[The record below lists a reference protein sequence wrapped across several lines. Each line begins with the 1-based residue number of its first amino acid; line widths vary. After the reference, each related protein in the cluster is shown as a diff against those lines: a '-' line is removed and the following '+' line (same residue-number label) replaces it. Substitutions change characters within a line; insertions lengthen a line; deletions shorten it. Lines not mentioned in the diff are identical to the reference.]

1 MDSGRIIKAL
11 SGFYYVQSDRD
22 GELISCRARG
32 KFRKDEIKPLVG
44 DFVEFEHRDH
54 KEGYITRI
62 KERENHLVRPPIAN
76 VDQALLVSSIKEPDF
91 SSILLDK
98 FIILMEHNQ
107 IKPVICLSKADL
119 GIDDS
124 VAKIIS
130 SYQKAGYEVIPFS
143 SKDNTGIDKIATI
156 LENKV
161 SVITGQSG
169 VGKSSLLNKLD
180 PQLELRT
187 NEISK
192 ALGRGKHT
200 TRHVELV
207 EVANGQVA
215 DTPGFSSLELTLTPQ
230 EIALACHD
238 FRELA
243 QGCKF
248 RGCLHDKEPDCAI
261 KQAVENGEIAGFRY
275 ENYLTLL
282 QEARERD
289 EKKYG

>member
-11 SGFYYVQSDRD
+11 SGFYYVQSDRN
-22 GELISCRARG
+22 GTIVSCRARG
-32 KFRKDEIKPLVG
+32 KFRKDDIKPLVG
-44 DFVEFEHRDH
+44 DFVEFEHRSH
-54 KEGYITRI
+54 GEGYVNVI
-62 KERENHLVRPPIAN
+62 KARKNYLNRPPIAN

-107 IKPVICLSKADL
+107 IEPVICLSKADL
-119 GIDDS
+119 GIDDNIS
-124 VAKIIS
+124 EIIS
-130 SYQKAGYEVIPFS
+130 SYQKSGYLVVPFS
-143 SKDNTGIDKIATI
+143 SKDNIGIDKIAAI
-156 LENKV
+156 LENKI

-180 PQLELRT
+180 SELKLQT

-200 TRHVELV
+200 TRHVELIKI
-207 EVANGQVA
+207 ANGLVA
-215 DTPGFSSLELTLTPQ
+215 DTPGFSSLELTLTPS
-230 EIALACHD
+230 EMAVACHD
-238 FRELA
+238 FKRLA
-243 QGCKF
+243 AGCKF
-248 RGCLHDKEPDCAI
+248 RGCLHDREPDCAV
-261 KQAVENGEIAGFRY
+261 KAAVSLGEIAQFRY
-275 ENYLTLL
+275 DNYLTLL

>member
-1 MDSGRIIKAL
+1 MDSGRIVKAL
-11 SGFYYVQSDRD
+11 SGFYYVKSDRD
-22 GELISCRARG
+22 GTIISCRARG

-54 KEGYITRI
+54 QEGYINKI
-62 KERENHLVRPPIAN
+62 KTRENFLNRPPIAN
-76 VDQALLVSSIKEPDF
+76 VDQALLVSSIKEPEF

-119 GIDDS
+119 GIDEDI
-124 VAKIIS
+124 AAIIS
-130 SYQKAGYEVIPFS
+130 SYQKAGYEVVPFS
-143 SKDNTGIDKIATI
+143 SKDNTGIDKIAAI
-156 LENKV
+156 LENRV

-169 VGKSSLLNKLD
+169 VGKSSLLNKLN
-180 PQLELRT
+180 PGLSLAT

-200 TRHVELV
+200 TRHVELI
-207 EVANGQVA
+207 EVANGLVG

-230 EIALACHD
+230 ELALACHD
-238 FRELA
+238 FRTLA
-243 QGCKF
+243 PGCKF

-261 KQAVENGEIAGFRY
+261 KEAVSQGTIAKFRY

-282 QEARERD
+282 QESRERED
-289 EKKYG
+289 KKYG

>member
-11 SGFYYVQSDRD
+11 SGFYYVKSDSA
-22 GELISCRARG
+22 GEIISCRARG
-32 KFRKDEIKPLVG
+32 KFRKDDIKPLVG

-54 KEGYITRI
+54 SEGYINRI
-62 KERENHLVRPPIAN
+62 KDRENFLLRPPIAN

-91 SSILLDK
+91 SSLLLDK
-98 FIILMEHNQ
+98 FIILMEHNL

-119 GIDDS
+119 GIDQDIQE
-124 VAKIIS
+124 IIS

-143 SKDNTGIDKIATI
+143 SKDNMGIDKIAAI

-180 PQLELRT
+180 PQLALQT

-200 TRHVELV
+200 TRHVELM
-207 EVANGQVA
+207 EVANGLVG
-215 DTPGFSSLELTLTPQ
+215 DTPGFSSLELALTPQ
-230 EIALACHD
+230 EMAIACHD
-238 FRELA
+238 FHTLA
-243 QGCKF
+243 SKCKF
-248 RGCLHDKEPDCAI
+248 RGCLHDQEPGCAI
-261 KQAVENGEIAGFRY
+261 KQAVEQGEIARFRY